1 MSIFM
6 VYCNT
11 EFYQSMP
18 KILGT
23 YNTKE
28 EAVSRIESQPDM
40 KKVEM
45 NTFGPFWRNET
56 HTLRYHIRKYPMG
69 DSDCT
74 ELGI

>member
-1 MSIFM
+1 M

-18 KILGT
+18 RIIGT

-28 EAVSRIESQPDM
+28 EAVSRIESQPYM
-40 KKVEM
+40 KKAER
-45 NTFGPFWRNET
+45 NAFRSFWRNAT
-56 HTLRYHIRKYPMG
+56 HTLRYHIRKYPIG
-69 DSDCT
+69 DCDCT